1 MLSLL
6 PPIVAALV
14 VPGTVAHG
22 TNDQVLADLDY
33 GTFQNPSNLVRPRF
47 RYWVNDASVSPS
59 TVEQDLKDIAKS
71 GAGGLELLGY
81 YNYGDSD
88 NFGGGLQA
96 PLQADWT
103 QYGFGS
109 PAWKNLSLTVLRT
122 AKELGLV
129 VDFAVGPNQGAGVP
143 APYHDEG
150 LLWDLAANNATF
162 STTDGFE
169 GTLPGWGI
177 GQLVTAVT
185 GSVKSSGGSVKV
197 LAVDSLHDITDSVS
211 SSGHVHIPSL
221 SSSATTESHHL
232 FAYYL
237 VHADYREV
245 QSPAAVPAAVPQ
257 SPVKTWS
264 QNGSWVVDH
273 FSVEGAHLMASFWQQ
288 SLLDAE
294 MCDLLREVG
303 NYMWEDSQEYKAATW
318 WTPRLPQVFQ
328 ANRGY
333 SIAKYLPILVGSGV
347 QSSNVTYVTDEADE
361 GKSHAQDYEQT
372 LTELNAEYLR
382 ALTEWSNNLGVQ
394 WSSQVVYNMPMDM
407 LANIPAVNGP
417 ETETLG
423 FSNLLDGYRQFA
435 GPAHLAGKRIVS
447 SEAGAI
453 MGSVYQETID
463 ELLWGLKRSL
473 AGSVN
478 NFILHGWPMGG
489 NYGNTT
495 WPGFTTFAYLF
506 SEMHGPR
513 QPAFEFYSDWVD
525 YVARNQWVA
534 QIGIPKVDLAF
545 WAKNTTGYES
555 ISTLYAA
562 SDLEEAGF
570 TYEYLSPDNF
580 DLPEAYV
587 AHASLAPNRQ
597 AFKALIVRA
606 NETLT
611 VAGVGKLVK
620 YAQQG
625 LPIIFPG
632 GVPSTFSGYDPT
644 GQAQALHLLQNIT
657 SLPNVYLV
665 ADQNLAQTLESLHI
679 QPRTSTATNSTVHT
693 TWHYDPTTRTSYIY
707 IFNDAAGQRV
717 NSTATGT
724 ITFATTGT
732 PHLYDAWTGS
742 VSAIAIYNQTS
753 THTTIPIN
761 LAGNQTLIIGFHHSR
776 KPNPPSPLH
785 IPIPNPDTQTTTL
798 PEAAIS
804 TKHNK
809 TTLTLK
815 RTYDPSP
822 LTLPL
827 PLSTTTNK
835 THPLNPMLTPPIPLT
850 NWTLTLESWTPPP
863 DIYNITPGPT
873 RTNTTYPHLTTLLPW
888 SQLSPAL
895 QNVSGIGYYTTTFT
909 LSAHHTQQGGGGA
922 ILDLG
927 KVSHAFRVRVNG
939 HAIGPVD
946 LSAARKDIGAWVRA
960 GRNTVEVAVASPLGN
975 VVRDYWEIIKSGG
988 KGAGVTGA
996 LPAVA
1001 EYGLVRVG
1009 WVVPYEVVEVE
1020 VGGGGLR

>member
-1 MLSLL
+1 MLYLL
-6 PPIVAALV
+6 LLVASALI
-14 VPGTVAHG
+14 VPGTSAHG

-103 QYGFGS
+103 EYGFGS

-143 APYHDEG
+143 APYHDEA
-150 LLWDLAANNATF
+150 LLWDLAAHNATF

-169 GTLPGWGI
+169 GRLPGWGT
-177 GQLVTAVT
+177 GQLVAAVT
-185 GSVKSSGGSVKV
+185 GSVKSSSGSVKV
-197 LAVDSLHDITDSVS
+197 LATDSLRDVTGSVS
-211 SSGHVHIPSL
+211 SNGHVEI
-221 SSSATTESHHL
+221 SSSQSATTTESHL

-245 QSPAAVPAAVPQ
+245 QSPADVPVAVPQ
-257 SPVKTWS
+257 SPIKTWS

-273 FSVEGAHLMASFWQQ
+273 FSVKGAQLMASFWQQ
-288 SLLDAE
+288 SLLDEE
-294 MCDLLREVG
+294 MRELLHEVG

-318 WTPRLPQVFQ
+318 WTPHLPQASQ

-333 SIAKYLPILVGSGV
+333 NILKYLPIVVGSGV

-361 GKSHAQDYEQT
+361 GKSHVQDYEQT

-382 ALTEWSNNLGVQ
+382 ALAELSNGLGVQ

-423 FSNLLDGYRQFA
+423 FNNLLDGYRQFA

-534 QIGIPKVDLAF
+534 QIGIPKVDIAF

-555 ISTLYAA
+555 IATLYAA
-562 SDLEEAGF
+562 SDLEDAGY

-580 DLPEAYV
+580 NLPEAYV
-587 AHASLAPNRQ
+587 ANGILAPNRQ
-597 AFKALIVRA
+597 AFKALVVRA

-611 VAGVGKLVK
+611 VNGVAKLVE
-620 YAQQG
+620 YAHEG
-625 LPIIFPG
+625 LPIVFPG
-632 GVPSTFSGYDPT
+632 GLPSTFSGYDPK

-657 SLPNVYLV
+657 SLLNVHLV
-665 ADQNLAQTLESLHI
+665 SDQNLAQTLQSLNLH
-679 QPRTSTATNSTVHT
+679 PRTAIATNSTVHT
-693 TWHYDPTTRTSYIY
+693 TWRYDPTTKASYIY
-707 IFNDAAGQRV
+707 IFNDAAGRPA
-717 NSTATGT
+717 NSSTASSGT

-732 PHLYDAWTGS
+732 PHVYDAWTGA
-742 VSAIAIYNQTS
+742 VSGIAIYNQS
-753 THTTIPIN
+753 AAHTTIPIN
-761 LAGNQTLIIGFHHSR
+761 LAGNQTLIIGFHHT
-776 KPNPPSPLH
+776 PNPNTPPPH
-785 IPIPNPDTQTTTL
+785 IPIPNLPHTTL
-798 PEAAIS
+798 PEATLS
-804 TKHNK
+804 TQHNL

-815 RTYDPSP
+815 RTYSTSP

-827 PLSTTTNK
+827 STSSNKTLPLS
-835 THPLNPMLTPPIPLT
+835 PILTPPIQLKK
-850 NWTLTLESWTPPP
+850 WTLTLESWTPPA

-873 RTNTTYPHLTTLLPW
+873 RTNTTYPNLNTLLPW
-888 SQLSPAL
+888 SSLNPAL

-909 LSAHHTQQGGGGA
+909 LSQKHTQQGGGGA

-927 KVSHAFRVRVNG
+927 RISHAVRVKVNG
-939 HAIGPVD
+939 QAIGPVD

-960 GRNTVEVAVASPLGN
+960 GRNTVEVVVASPLGN
-975 VVRDYWEIIKSGG
+975 VLRAYWGVVGSGG
-988 KGAGVTGA
+988 KGAAETGA
-996 LPAVA
+996 LPGVA
-1001 EYGLVRVG
+1001 EYGLVG
-1009 WVVPYEVVEVE
+1009 TAWVVPYEVVEVE
-1020 VGGGGLR
+1020 LGGEVELDS